1 MSMKKINWILGV
13 LSLTG
18 LLFASDPR
26 IEQGKIFAKAGEYD
40 KAIAE
45 FRAVLASNPDNAL
58 AAEAYFAAAE
68 VYVKKTD
75 YGRAMANYRLA
86 YQKQPSMSAAY
97 EGVAGIYELL
107 GDKAQAE
114 AERAK
119 DPKNK
124 VIEAPAIETPAEEP
138 VVEAPKIEEPKEE
151 KVVAA
156 KAVTEEKAKEEKIE
170 SKPIV
175 KETAKVEEQQVK
187 ETGFTYDGP
196 SFTKGRQLFESKKY
210 SEAAALWREVLR
222 QQPGNPGAYYFA
234 GAGRYEL
241 GELDKAEFN
250 LKRAFDYP
258 ELGYNAHY
266 YLSLIYKKQGK
277 KSAEIEQ
284 LKEYIRLTPNASA
297 KEKAKVRLDELEGK
311 SLAKPEVK
319 VEEKKPEEKETLK
332 EPEKVAEP
340 VVEAVKAETPK
351 EEKVLTESVEKVE
364 VVKEQKA
371 KEEVAELPLSIESA
385 NALFKQKKL
394 SEALSFY
401 KELLEKGLQDED
413 RAFVLLQMGNIYRER
428 RDFRLAVSKY
438 REIVE
443 SFSESFWAAEAERA
457 WKDAVWLE
465 THISEIPRK

>member
-1 MSMKKINWILGV
+1 MKKIQWMFAI

-18 LLFASDPR
+18 FLFASDPR

-45 FRAVLASNPDNAL
+45 FRAVLADSPNNAL

-86 YQKQPSMSAAY
+86 YQKQPTMSAAY

-107 GDKAQAE
+107 GDKAAAE

-124 VIEAPAIETPAEEP
+124 VIEAPTIETPAEEP

-151 KVVAA
+151 KVVSA
-156 KAVTEEKAKEEKIE
+156 KAVTEEKPKEEKIE
-170 SKPIV
+170 SKPTI
-175 KETAKVEEQQVK
+175 KEPAKVEEQQVK

-210 SEAAALWREVLR
+210 AEAAGLWREVLR

-311 SLAKPEVK
+311 SIAKTEVK
-319 VEEKKPEEKETLK
+319 AEEKQTVK